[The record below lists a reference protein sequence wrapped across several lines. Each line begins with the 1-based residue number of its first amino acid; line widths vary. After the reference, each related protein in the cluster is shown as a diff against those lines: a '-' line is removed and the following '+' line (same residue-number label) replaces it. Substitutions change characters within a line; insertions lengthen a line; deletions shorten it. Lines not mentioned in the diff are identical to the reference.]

1 MWGMKERRVREVSSI
16 LHLGS
21 KGTVMPLME
30 KAEHREEPL
39 VGNGQSES
47 YVGHFVTS
55 V

>member
-1 MWGMKERRVREVSSI
+1 MWRMKERGVREVSLI

-21 KGTVMPLME
+21 EGTVMPFME

-47 YVGHFVTS
+47 RVGHFVTS